1 MQEEKTQTHESG
13 TVPKEQIRNKK
24 SADSGGKLI
33 FENPVLCSQ
42 LFNGYVDMEELK
54 GIRPEDIEDVTER
67 FIPMFT
73 EERDADVIKKVHLPG
88 KSDIFIALIE
98 HKASVDY
105 NVVMQILRYMVFI
118 WEDYEK
124 QQEKLKRGIS
134 KTKKFMYPP
143 VLPIVYYEGSK
154 KWVAS
159 KMLSDRIALSEVFEE
174 FIPDF
179 KYYLI
184 SLNGYDKEELIL
196 KKDALSLVMLIN
208 RIKSDED
215 FKSLNLSPDYL
226 DSLLEKTPADVLK
239 IISRMIAVILRKKN
253 VPEDEIQDLVDK
265 IERKDHVGLF
275 EEFKGFD
282 VQAERKKGKD
292 IGEELKLIKLVCKK
306 LAKGLDPATIADML
320 EEDESHVQSICNIAA
335 SFSPDYDAEKIY
347 DQLIREKEL
356 V

>member
-1 MQEEKTQTHESG
+1 MTISY
-13 TVPKEQIRNKK
+13 
-24 SADSGGKLI
+24 LI
-33 FENPVLCSQ
+33 FALQ
-42 LFNGYVDMEELK
+42 K
-54 GIRPEDIEDVTER
+54 QHTE
-67 FIPMFT
+67 
-73 EERDADVIKKVHLPG
+73 AA
-88 KSDIFIALIE
+88 SIALIE

-105 NVVMQILRYMVFI
+105 NVVMQILRYMVYI

-282 VQAERKKGKD
+282 VQAERKKGKEIGID

-306 LAKGLDPATIADML
+306 LSMGQAPGQIAEDL
-320 EEDESHVQSICNIAA
+320 VEDESHIRSICEIAA
-335 SFSPDYDAEKIY
+335 SFAPDYDAEKIY
-347 DQLIREKEL
+347 DQLTNEKEL

>member
-1 MQEEKTQTHESG
+1 MQDEKTR
-13 TVPKEQIRNKK
+13 QISNSRV
-24 SADSGGKLI
+24 SDSGGKLI

-42 LFNGYVDMEELK
+42 LINDYVDMKELK

-73 EERDADVIKKVHLPG
+73 EERDADVIKKVHIPG
-88 KSDIFIALIE
+88 KSDIYIALIE

-105 NVVMQILRYMVFI
+105 NVVMQILRYIAYI

-124 QQEKLKRGIS
+124 QQEKLKSGIS
-134 KTKKFMYPP
+134 KTQKFTYPP
-143 VLPIVYYEGSK
+143 ILPIVYYEGSQE
-154 KWVAS
+154 WTAAR
-159 KMLSDRIALSEVFEE
+159 MLSDRIALNETFRE

-184 SLNGYDKEELIL
+184 SLNKYGREELI
-196 KKDALSLVMLIN
+196 KKSDELSLVMLIN
-208 RIKSDED
+208 GIKSDED
-215 FKSLNLSPDYL
+215 FKSLGLSPDYL
-226 DSLLEKTPADVLK
+226 DGLLEKTPSDVLK
-239 IISRMIAVILRKKN
+239 TIGRMMATVLRKKN

-282 VQAERKKGKD
+282 VQEERRKGED
-292 IGEELKLIKLVCKK
+292 IGAEKKLIKQVCKK
-306 LAKGLDPATIADML
+306 LNLGQLPEQIAEDL
-320 EEDESHVQSICNIAA
+320 VEDEDHIQEICNVA
-335 SFSPDYDAEKIY
+335 SEFAPDYDAEKIY
-347 DQLIREKEL
+347 EKLSKEKTP